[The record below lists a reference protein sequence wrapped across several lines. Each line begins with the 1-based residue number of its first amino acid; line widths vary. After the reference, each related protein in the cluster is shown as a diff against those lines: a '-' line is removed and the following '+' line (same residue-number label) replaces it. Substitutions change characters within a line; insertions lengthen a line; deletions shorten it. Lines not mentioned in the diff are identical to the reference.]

1 MLAILQ
7 RCAGSSC
14 QSTRLVRPEMLDRLC
29 HTTVGELTSLSAI
42 NVETRNHAE
51 SQNQRLVKAAAA
63 GDTDDSDRRK
73 HSKLCEPLMA
83 AWDSSH
89 YVTYTY
95 RKNSHVYM
103 LSQKI
108 CTPRTIQRTASGS
121 RPASVSIARDRRTI
135 RRTVCDCCPQNEELI
150 TIENFYETC
159 GTKGPK
165 NGHQHT
171 THAQTIFKASPAEK
185 TCPGFMNA

>member
-1 MLAILQ
+1 MLLKNDEILLKFIQSFWSLSPTLQPNATRILNWWCRRDQASRMLAILQ

-95 RKNSHVYM
+95 RKKLTCLHVITEN
-103 LSQKI
+103 LHPSNNTKNCI
-108 CTPRTIQRTASGS
+108 RLTPRQCKHCS
-121 RPASVSIARDRRTI
+121 RS
-135 RRTVCDCCPQNEELI
+135 
-150 TIENFYETC
+150 
-159 GTKGPK
+159 
-165 NGHQHT
+165 
-171 THAQTIFKASPAEK
+171 
-185 TCPGFMNA
+185 

>member
-51 SQNQRLVKAAAA
+51 SQNQRLVKTAAA
-63 GDTDDSDRRK
+63 GDTDESDRRK

-89 YVTYTY
+89 YVTYAY
-95 RKNSHVYM
+95 RKKLTCLHVITEKLHPYNPIWGQCKA
-103 LSQKI
+103 LHHVVGYI
-108 CTPRTIQRTASGS
+108 PAFRGASLWVQNRALPEVAGVAL
-121 RPASVSIARDRRTI
+121 PATD
-135 RRTVCDCCPQNEELI
+135 
-150 TIENFYETC
+150 
-159 GTKGPK
+159 
-165 NGHQHT
+165 
-171 THAQTIFKASPAEK
+171 
-185 TCPGFMNA
+185 

>member
-108 CTPRTIQRTASGS
+108 CTHITPYGASAKHFTTLSIMTRFRGT
-121 RPASVSIARDRRTI
+121 SVS
-135 RRTVCDCCPQNEELI
+135 
-150 TIENFYETC
+150 
-159 GTKGPK
+159 GPK
-165 NGHQHT
+165 SSLYIQEWLVLRHRL
-171 THAQTIFKASPAEK
+171 S
-185 TCPGFMNA
+185 

>member
-29 HTTVGELTSLSAI
+29 HTTVGKLTSLSAI

-51 SQNQRLVKAAAA
+51 SQNQRLVKTAAA
-63 GDTDDSDRRK
+63 GDTDESDRRK

-108 CTPRTIQRTASGS
+108 CTHITPYGASAKHFTTLSAMTRIS
-121 RPASVSIARDRRTI
+121 RHLS
-135 RRTVCDCCPQNEELI
+135 
-150 TIENFYETC
+150 YW
-159 GTKGPK
+159 PK
-165 NGHQHT
+165 
-171 THAQTIFKASPAEK
+171 I
-185 TCPGFMNA
+185 

>member
-108 CTPRTIQRTASGS
+108 CTHITPYGASAKHFTTLSAIDPHFAAPQLLVQNLALPEVAGVAL
-121 RPASVSIARDRRTI
+121 PAKD
-135 RRTVCDCCPQNEELI
+135 
-150 TIENFYETC
+150 
-159 GTKGPK
+159 
-165 NGHQHT
+165 
-171 THAQTIFKASPAEK
+171 
-185 TCPGFMNA
+185 